1 VYTAFAS
8 GESSAG
14 AEVYCPEGSRVT
26 GGGIVAGPGDDVT
39 MSTPIQAG
47 GVIVPN
53 GGTPTGW
60 FGSVFD
66 GGVFFPTTS
75 LIVSVLCAS

>member
-1 VYTAFAS
+1 
-8 GESSAG
+8 
-14 AEVYCPEGSRVT
+14 EVYCPEGSRVT

-47 GVIVPN
+47 GVN

-60 FGSVFD
+60 FGAVFD
-66 GGVFFPTTS
+66 GAVFFPTTPV
-75 LIVSVLCAS
+75 IVSVLCAS